1 MDISVKQIEALNKNS
16 SAMLKNLLIEARL
29 KNIKKPLVDNLCS
42 TFENNNGNV
51 EIMFD
56 IYDEIENRHINLKS
70 NNRIMLSN
78 SLLRKLEE
86 LADSSQIEFAVNN
99 RRYVPLHEQLEEDE
113 EATQEEIVED
123 LN

>member
-1 MDISVKQIEALNKNS
+1 
-16 SAMLKNLLIEARL
+16 
-29 KNIKKPLVDNLCS
+29 
-42 TFENNNGNV
+42 
-51 EIMFD
+51 
-56 IYDEIENRHINLKS
+56 
-70 NNRIMLSN
+70 MLSN

>member
-1 MDISVKQIEALNKNS
+1 
-16 SAMLKNLLIEARL
+16 MLKNLLIEARL

-99 RRYVPLHEQLEEDE
+99 RRYVPLHEQVGEDE
-113 EATQEEIVED
+113 EAPQEEIVED